1 MVRNNK
7 TKETNGSGSRVTE
20 ITVMETMEAK
30 GYKCNKGIVKEV
42 EDDKKRGEENKEVKP
57 T

>member
-7 TKETNGSGSRVTE
+7 TKEGNGSGSRVTE

>member
-7 TKETNGSGSRVTE
+7 TKEGNGSGSRVTE

-42 EDDKKRGEENKEVKP
+42 EDDKKEERKIKK
-57 T
+57 